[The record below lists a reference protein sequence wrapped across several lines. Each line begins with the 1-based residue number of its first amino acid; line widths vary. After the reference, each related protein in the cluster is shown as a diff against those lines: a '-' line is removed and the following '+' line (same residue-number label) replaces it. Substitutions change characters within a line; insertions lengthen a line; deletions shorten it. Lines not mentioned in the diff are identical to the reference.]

1 LEGDGGKE
9 VMSDGAFLA
18 EGPFLV
24 PCCGELGLNEL
35 FNVGGGVRSVIKG
48 RFVASFASSSASSL
62 PLCPWWLGIQ
72 KKVT

>member
-48 RFVASFASSSASSL
+48 RFVASFAS
-62 PLCPWWLGIQ
+62 
-72 KKVT
+72 